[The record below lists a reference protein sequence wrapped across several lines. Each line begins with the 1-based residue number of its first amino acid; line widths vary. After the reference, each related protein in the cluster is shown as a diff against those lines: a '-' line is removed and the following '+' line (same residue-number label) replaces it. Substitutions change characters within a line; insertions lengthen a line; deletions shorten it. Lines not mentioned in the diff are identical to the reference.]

1 MKNNYNNSRRQ
12 FLAAGT
18 LASLGLL
25 FAKPAAFA
33 FGSAKPDS
41 KFGGVQ
47 VGTITYSFR
56 GMPGDIKQ
64 IIQYCVDSGVSAIEL
79 MGDAVEDYADRP
91 VNPVPMRWT
100 PGQPRPTLTDEQR
113 TAMAKYQKDVSAW
126 RETVSMDKFKEVRKM
141 LDDAGISVY
150 AYKPNAF
157 SERNSD
163 AEVESALRAAKVL
176 GAKSVTVELP
186 SAAQTQRLGAL
197 GEKHK
202 IYFGYHTHTQVKDTV
217 YDEALAQ
224 NPYNSINLDCGHYI
238 AVGAPHTT
246 ATLLAFIEAKHD
258 RITSMHI
265 KDRTSKEHGA
275 GNLVWGSGDTPLKEV
290 LTLLKKK
297 KYKFPATIELE
308 YDVPSGSTAVE
319 EVKKCVAFAKNILA

>member
-1 MKNNYNNSRRQ
+1 MQTFVPLTSSFEDIARTLDRARLNKQALEGWQILMTLLELDPQGNHRAPKGWVNHPAVKMWRGHEMSLYLYIQAMVDEWKNRGYNSTI
-12 FLAAGT
+12 GDK
-18 LASLGLL
+18 
-25 FAKPAAFA
+25 AKA
-33 FGSAKPDS
+33 
-41 KFGGVQ
+41 
-47 VGTITYSFR
+47 TIQTAIR
-56 GMPGDIKQ
+56 
-64 IIQYCVDSGVSAIEL
+64 SGVISGA
-79 MGDAVEDYADRP
+79 MS
-91 VNPVPMRWT
+91 T
-100 PGQPRPTLTDEQR
+100 PPSW
-113 TAMAKYQKDVSAW
+113 VSD
-126 RETVSMDKFKEVRKM
+126 MDKFKEVRKM

-186 SAAQTQRLGAL
+186 TSSAQTQRLGAL

-202 IYFGYHTHTQVKDTV
+202 IYFGYHTHLQVKDTV

-238 AVGAPHTT
+238 AVGAPHNT
-246 ATLLAFIEAKHD
+246 ASLLAFIEAKHD

-275 GNLVWGSGDTPLKEV
+275 GNLEWGKGDTPLKEV
-290 LTLLKKK
+290 LTLLKTK

-308 YDVPSGSTAVE
+308 YEVPAGSTAVA
-319 EVKKCVAFAKNILA
+319 EVKKCVEYAKNILA